1 MSKNLQISSSEFL
14 EQLKRSCKLA
24 SIIQETVYHQII
36 TDTAR
41 AEGIKTSDR
50 ELQEA
55 ADNFRLKYNLSDPKV
70 TWEWLN
76 KNYLTGDDFE
86 QLIGESIVT
95 DKLIQHLFGDHVEP
109 YFYQHQLDF
118 TQAALYEVVFDD
130 FGIAIEEF
138 YALVEQE
145 TTFAQVARQYIQEP
159 NLRRQHGYQGVLS
172 RTTLNSAI
180 SAAVF
185 VSNPPE
191 ILKPIVVNKKTHL
204 ILVEE
209 IIQPQLDEA
218 LRAQIIN
225 QLFSTWL
232 EKQVQQYSIELDLKT
247 QNIEVSCYGN

>member
-1 MSKNLQISSSEFL
+1 MTKKSPISLAKCL
-14 EQLKRSCKLA
+14 EYLKISCKLA
-24 SIIQETVYHQII
+24 SVVQETVYQQII
-36 TDTAR
+36 RDTALV
-41 AEGIKTSDR
+41 AKINVSDR

-86 QLIGESIVT
+86 QLIGESVVT
-95 DKLIQHLFGDHVEP
+95 AKLIQHLFGDQVEP

-118 TQAALYEVVFDD
+118 TQAALYEIVFDD
-130 FGIAIEEF
+130 FGLAMEEF

-191 ILKPIVVNKKTHL
+191 ILKPIVVNKKAHL

-232 EKQVQQYSIELDLKT
+232 EKQVQQYSIEIDLET
-247 QNIEVSCYGN
+247 QNIGASY

>member
-1 MSKNLQISSSEFL
+1 MTKKLPIFPAKCL
-14 EQLKRSCKLA
+14 EYLKISCKL
-24 SIIQETVYHQII
+24 SSVVQETVYHQII
-36 TDTAR
+36 RDTALV
-41 AEGIKTSDR
+41 AEINVSDR

-55 ADNFRLKYNLSDPKV
+55 ADNFRLKYNLGDPKV

-86 QLIGESIVT
+86 QLIGESVVT
-95 DKLIQHLFGDHVEP
+95 AKLIQHLFGDQVEP

-118 TQAALYEVVFDD
+118 TQAALYEIVFDD
-130 FGIAIEEF
+130 FGLAMEEF
-138 YALVEQE
+138 YALAEQE

-185 VSNPPE
+185 ASKPPE
-191 ILKPIVVNKKTHL
+191 ILKPIVVNKKAHL

-209 IIQPQLDEA
+209 IIQPQLNES
-218 LRAQIIN
+218 LREQIIN

-232 EKQVQQYSIELDLKT
+232 EKQVQQYAIELNLET
-247 QNIEVSCYGN
+247 QNIEASC